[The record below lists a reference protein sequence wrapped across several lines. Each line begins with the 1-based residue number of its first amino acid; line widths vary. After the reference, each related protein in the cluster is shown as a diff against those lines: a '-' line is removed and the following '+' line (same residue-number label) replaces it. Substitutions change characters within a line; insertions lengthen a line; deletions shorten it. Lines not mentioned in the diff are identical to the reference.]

1 MTDHIEAYLNN
12 LDFEALRE
20 KAAQEQQHEEAQES
34 EAERIRVLPLAVL
47 REAPDTAQCFRAADE
62 TRMQMLTE
70 SIRRNGVL
78 ALPIVR
84 PLADGEYEIIAG
96 RNRCRAARALGYR
109 ELSCIVRRADDD
121 TAAELQIADNFQHR
135 EVILPS
141 EKAKA
146 YQRRLD
152 SIRRKAGRPSKSTST
167 QLVSKFAENS
177 RDKNCDQAGH
187 NFTDSS
193 IDKNCSQAGYNF
205 GDSRIEKN
213 SDQAGQNYV
222 DSSTEKNS
230 RQAGENFADSR
241 SVEKLAADSPDS
253 KSQIQRYIRLNYL
266 IPSLLQWADDGKI
279 GLQLGATLSYLS
291 ELTQTL
297 VYDYLTAH
305 PTQQLTQT
313 AADEL
318 RKLDTDDIVDE
329 ATLAEL
335 LSRRPQRALRVVKLK
350 MKPIRQ
356 YFPDAASEEE
366 ITQTVQAALE
376 YYFSHIGDAAAEQ
389 V

>member
-12 LDFEALRE
+12 LDFEAL
-20 KAAQEQQHEEAQES
+20 KMAAQEQRQEEVQES
-34 EAERIRVLPLAVL
+34 EPERIQVLPLAVM

-62 TRMQMLTE
+62 MRLQMLTE

-84 PLADGEYEIIAG
+84 PLAGSEYEIIAG

-146 YQRRLD
+146 YKRRLD
-152 SIRRKAGRPSKSTST
+152 NIRRKAGRPSKTTST
-167 QLVSKFAENS
+167 QVVSKFAENS
-177 RDKNCDQAGH
+177 TGKNCDQAGQ
-187 NFTDSS
+187 NF
-193 IDKNCSQAGYNF
+193 A
-205 GDSRIEKN
+205 DSRI
-213 SDQAGQNYV
+213 D
-222 DSSTEKNS
+222 KNS
-230 RQAGENFADSR
+230 RQAGENFY

-253 KSQIQRYIRLNYL
+253 ARQIQRYIRLNYL

-313 AADEL
+313 VADEL
-318 RKLDTDDIVDE
+318 RKLDTDDTVDE

-366 ITQTVQAALE
+366 ITQTVQTALE
-376 YYFSHIGDAAAEQ
+376 YYFSHIGDTTAEQ
-389 V
+389 A

>member
-12 LDFEALRE
+12 LDFEAL
-20 KAAQEQQHEEAQES
+20 KMAAQEQRQEEVQES
-34 EAERIRVLPLAVL
+34 EPERIQVLPLAVM

-62 TRMQMLTE
+62 MRLQMLTE

-84 PLADGEYEIIAG
+84 PLAGSEYEIIAG

-146 YQRRLD
+146 YKRRLD
-152 SIRRKAGRPSKSTST
+152 SIRRKAGRPSRTTST
-167 QLVSKFAENS
+167 QVVSKFAENS
-177 RDKNCDQAGH
+177 TDKKSDQLGQ
-187 NFTDSS
+187 NFSADDANNNFSQPDQNFNSS
-193 IDKNCSQAGYNF
+193 EAAC
-205 GDSRIEKN
+205 
-213 SDQAGQNYV
+213 DQAGQNFA
-222 DSSTEKNS
+222 DSRIDKNS
-230 RQAGENFADSR
+230 RQVGKNFY
-241 SVEKLAADSPDS
+241 SVEKIAADSPDS
-253 KSQIQRYIRLNYL
+253 ARQIHRYIRLNYL

-313 AADEL
+313 VADEL
-318 RKLDTDDIVDE
+318 RKLDTDDTVDE

-366 ITQTVQAALE
+366 ITQTVQTALE
-376 YYFSHIGDAAAEQ
+376 YYFSHIGDATAEQ
-389 V
+389 A

>member
-1 MTDHIEAYLNN
+1 MTDPIEAYINN
-12 LDFEALRE
+12 LDFEAL
-20 KAAQEQQHEEAQES
+20 KVAAQEQQHEEAQES
-34 EAERIRVLPLAVL
+34 EAERIQVLPLAVL

-62 TRMQMLTE
+62 TRLQMLTE

-84 PLADGEYEIIAG
+84 PLAGGKYEIVAG

-177 RDKNCDQAGH
+177 TDKNCDQAGH

-193 IDKNCSQAGYNF
+193 IDKNCSQAGY
-205 GDSRIEKN
+205 
-213 SDQAGQNYV
+213 
-222 DSSTEKNS
+222 
-230 RQAGENFADSR
+230 NFADSR

-366 ITQTVQAALE
+366 ITQIVQTALE

-389 V
+389 T

>member
-1 MTDHIEAYLNN
+1 MTDPIEAYLNN
-12 LDFEALRE
+12 LDFEAL
-20 KAAQEQQHEEAQES
+20 KQAAQEQRHEEAQES
-34 EAERIRVLPLAVL
+34 EPERIQVLPLEAL

-62 TRMQMLTE
+62 TRMQTLTE

-84 PLADGEYEIIAG
+84 PIADGEYEIIAG

-146 YQRRLD
+146 YKRRLD
-152 SIRRKAGRPSKSTST
+152 NIRRKAGRPSKTTST
-167 QLVSKFAENS
+167 QVVSKFAENS
-177 RDKNCDQAGH
+177 
-187 NFTDSS
+187 TD
-193 IDKNCSQAGYNF
+193 
-205 GDSRIEKN
+205 KN
-213 SDQAGQNYV
+213 SDQLGQNFSP
-222 DSSTEKNS
+222 DDANNNFSQPDQNFNS
-230 RQAGENFADSR
+230 IE
-241 SVEKLAADSPDS
+241 VLASDSPDS
-253 KSQIQRYIRLNYL
+253 ARQIRRYIRLNYL

-305 PTQQLTQT
+305 PTQQLTQA

-318 RKLDTDDIVDE
+318 RKLDTDDTVDE

-366 ITQTVQAALE
+366 ITQTVQTALE

-389 V
+389 T

>member
-12 LDFEALRE
+12 LDFEALK

-34 EAERIRVLPLAVL
+34 EAERIQVLPLAVL
-47 REAPDTAQCFRAADE
+47 REASDTAQCFRAADE
-62 TRMQMLTE
+62 TRLQMLTE

-84 PLADGEYEIIAG
+84 PIADGEYEIIAG

-146 YQRRLD
+146 YKRRLD
-152 SIRRKAGRPSKSTST
+152 NIRRKAGRPSKTTST
-167 QLVSKFAENS
+167 QVVSKFAENS
-177 RDKNCDQAGH
+177 
-187 NFTDSS
+187 TD
-193 IDKNCSQAGYNF
+193 
-205 GDSRIEKN
+205 KN
-213 SDQAGQNYV
+213 SDQLGQNFSP
-222 DSSTEKNS
+222 DDANNNFSQPDQNFNS
-230 RQAGENFADSR
+230 IE
-241 SVEKLAADSPDS
+241 VLASDSPDS
-253 KSQIQRYIRLNYL
+253 ARQIRRYIRLNYL

-305 PTQQLTQT
+305 PTQQLTQA

-318 RKLDTDDIVDE
+318 RKLDTDDTVDE

-366 ITQTVQAALE
+366 ITQTVQTALE

-389 V
+389 T

>member
-1 MTDHIEAYLNN
+1 MTDPIEAYLNN
-12 LDFEALRE
+12 LDFEALKLAARE
-20 KAAQEQQHEEAQES
+20 RRHEETQES
-34 EAERIRVLPLAVL
+34 EPERVQVLPLEAL

-62 TRMQMLTE
+62 TRMQTLTE

-109 ELSCIVRRADDD
+109 ELSCIVRQADDD

-146 YQRRLD
+146 YKRRLD
-152 SIRRKAGRPSKSTST
+152 GIRRKAGRPSKSTST
-167 QLVSKFAENS
+167 QLVSKCAENS
-177 RDKNCDQAGH
+177 AGKNCSQADH

-193 IDKNCSQAGYNF
+193 TD
-205 GDSRIEKN
+205 KN
-213 SDQAGQNYV
+213 SDQAGQNFY
-222 DSSTEKNS
+222 SIEKI
-230 RQAGENFADSR
+230 
-241 SVEKLAADSPDS
+241 AADSPDS

-305 PTQQLTQT
+305 PTQQLTQA

-318 RKLDTDDIVDE
+318 RKLDTDDTVDE

-335 LSRRPQRALRVVKLK
+335 LSRRPQRALRVVRLK

>member
-1 MTDHIEAYLNN
+1 MTDPIEAYLKN
-12 LDFEALRE
+12 LDFEALK
-20 KAAQEQQHEEAQES
+20 KAAQERRHEETQES
-34 EAERIRVLPLAVL
+34 EAERIQVLPLAVL
-47 REAPDTAQCFRAADE
+47 REASDTAQCFRAADE
-62 TRMQMLTE
+62 TRLQMLTE

-78 ALPIVR
+78 ALPIIR
-84 PLADGEYEIIAG
+84 PIADGEYEIIAG

-146 YQRRLD
+146 YKRRLD
-152 SIRRKAGRPSKSTST
+152 NIRRKAGRPSKTTST

-177 RDKNCDQAGH
+177 
-187 NFTDSS
+187 TD
-193 IDKNCSQAGYNF
+193 
-205 GDSRIEKN
+205 KN
-213 SDQAGQNYV
+213 SDQLGQNFSP
-222 DSSTEKNS
+222 DDANNNFSQPDQNFNS
-230 RQAGENFADSR
+230 IE
-241 SVEKLAADSPDS
+241 VLASDSPDS
-253 KSQIQRYIRLNYL
+253 ARQIRRYIRLNYL

-305 PTQQLTQT
+305 PTQQLTQA

-318 RKLDTDDIVDE
+318 RKLDTDDTVDE

-366 ITQTVQAALE
+366 ITQTVQTALE

-389 V
+389 T

>member
-1 MTDHIEAYLNN
+1 MTDHIEAYLKN

-20 KAAQEQQHEEAQES
+20 KAAQEQRHEEAQES
-34 EAERIRVLPLAVL
+34 EPERIQVLPIAAL
-47 REAPDTAQCFRAADE
+47 REASDTAQCFRAADE
-62 TRMQMLTE
+62 TRLQMLTE

-84 PLADGEYEIIAG
+84 PMADGEYEIIAG

-146 YQRRLD
+146 YKRRLD
-152 SIRRKAGRPSKSTST
+152 NIRRKAGRPAKSTST

-177 RDKNCDQAGH
+177 TG
-187 NFTDSS
+187 
-193 IDKNCSQAGYNF
+193 KNCSQADHNL
-205 GDSRIEKN
+205 SNEK
-213 SDQAGQNYV
+213 SIDI
-222 DSSTEKNS
+222 
-230 RQAGENFADSR
+230 
-241 SVEKLAADSPDS
+241 LAADSPDS
-253 KSQIQRYIRLNYL
+253 ARQIRRYIRLNYL

-305 PTQQLTQT
+305 PTQQLTQA

-318 RKLDTDDIVDE
+318 RKLDTDDTVDE

-356 YFPDAASEEE
+356 YFPDASSEEE
-366 ITQTVQAALE
+366 ITQTVQTALE
-376 YYFSHIGDAAAEQ
+376 YYFSHIGDATAEQ
-389 V
+389 A

>member
-1 MTDHIEAYLNN
+1 MTDPIEAYLKN
-12 LDFEALRE
+12 LDFEALK
-20 KAAQEQQHEEAQES
+20 KAAQEQHEAQES
-34 EAERIRVLPLAVL
+34 EQERVQVLPLEAL

-62 TRMQMLTE
+62 TRMQTLTE

-84 PLADGEYEIIAG
+84 PLPDGEYEIIAG
-96 RNRCRAARALGYR
+96 RNRCRAAQALGYR
-109 ELSCIVRRADDD
+109 GLSCIVRRADDD

-146 YQRRLD
+146 YKRRLD
-152 SIRRKAGRPSKSTST
+152 SIRRKAGRPSRTTST
-167 QLVSKFAENS
+167 QVVSKCAENGTG
-177 RDKNCDQAGH
+177 KNCDQAGH
-187 NFTDSS
+187 NFADSS
-193 IDKNCSQAGYNF
+193 TD
-205 GDSRIEKN
+205 KN
-213 SDQAGQNYV
+213 SDQAGQNFA
-222 DSSTEKNS
+222 DSRIDKNS
-230 RQAGENFADSR
+230 RQVGKNFY
-241 SVEKLAADSPDS
+241 SVEKIAADSPDS
-253 KSQIQRYIRLNYL
+253 ARQIHRYIRLNYL

-305 PTQQLTQT
+305 PTQQLTQA

-318 RKLDTDDIVDE
+318 RKLEAEDAAVDE
-329 ATLAEL
+329 VTLAEL

-366 ITQTVQAALE
+366 ITQTVQTALE
-376 YYFSHIGDAAAEQ
+376 YYFSHIGDATAEQ
-389 V
+389 A